1 MVIRAVHFLAFAIFT
16 IPLISAFH
24 LPWPVGAIVASILM
38 VSFLRPEHGLL
49 IIAGLLPLSTPLAQ
63 LVGPALAGSDIGEL
77 LLLSFL
83 SGTSARYVLSG
94 IAASGALRLAG
105 GAAAAIVV
113 GSAIVGQGV
122 EPYTA
127 AVIAERS
134 WRHATT
140 SYLVEAGAFPALHHG
155 MVWIEGLFLAY
166 LADLTLRQRPEM
178 SDQFCRM
185 LLAGVSGASLFTVT
199 RLADAF
205 LRYQLSLPSTL
216 DALSAVR
223 IGIHTPDINAVG
235 SLYALFVVP
244 ALLSAIALRRFWRWA
259 VFVSIGAALW
269 WTGSRT
275 AVAAACCGTLA
286 AAALSRSVGRRTVLC
301 GLALS
306 AVVVVLSLR
315 WESNGPL
322 SAADALRIRFDM
334 GKTGLLI
341 ATKHAAFGV
350 GPGQFPAASR
360 PLISER
366 VLALFPAAADGE
378 NAHNNFI
385 QIVAEFGIVGAC
397 ALFGFIVLPLLKS
410 SQAIRMPEAH
420 QELPGFV
427 GGLYAFLLTCLL
439 GHPFLLPLCLWLFFL
454 TLGLVSGLTPGMAL
468 FTRRWEQATLLFV
481 LLVAVSIPWRVVNAT
496 PLADAEP
503 MAAIESG
510 TDPGSVDGI
519 AYTTIERHL
528 ALYIDAAAQSVTV
541 PMRLTPDSERSC
553 VVRIAMNRRPADV
566 VNPPTDAWLNV
577 RYVVRQAAD
586 KKPGRLDLLVR
597 QPNCRVRVGQMI
609 VE

>member
-1 MVIRAVHFLAFAIFT
+1 M
-16 IPLISAFH
+16 
-24 LPWPVGAIVASILM
+24 
-38 VSFLRPEHGLL
+38 
-49 IIAGLLPLSTPLAQ
+49 
-63 LVGPALAGSDIGEL
+63 
-77 LLLSFL
+77 
-83 SGTSARYVLSG
+83 
-94 IAASGALRLAG
+94 
-105 GAAAAIVV
+105 
-113 GSAIVGQGV
+113 
-122 EPYTA
+122 
-127 AVIAERS
+127 
-134 WRHATT
+134 
-140 SYLVEAGAFPALHHG
+140 
-155 MVWIEGLFLAY
+155 
-166 LADLTLRQRPEM
+166 
-178 SDQFCRM
+178 
-185 LLAGVSGASLFTVT
+185 
-199 RLADAF
+199 
-205 LRYQLSLPSTL
+205 
-216 DALSAVR
+216 
-223 IGIHTPDINAVG
+223 
-235 SLYALFVVP
+235 
-244 ALLSAIALRRFWRWA
+244 
-259 VFVSIGAALW
+259 
-269 WTGSRT
+269 
-275 AVAAACCGTLA
+275 
-286 AAALSRSVGRRTVLC
+286 
-301 GLALS
+301 
-306 AVVVVLSLR
+306 
-315 WESNGPL
+315 
-322 SAADALRIRFDM
+322 
-334 GKTGLLI
+334 
-341 ATKHAAFGV
+341 
-350 GPGQFPAASR
+350 
-360 PLISER
+360 
-366 VLALFPAAADGE
+366 LALFPAAADGE

-503 MAAIESG
+503 MAAMESG

-597 QPNCRVRVGQMI
+597 PPNCRVRVGQMI